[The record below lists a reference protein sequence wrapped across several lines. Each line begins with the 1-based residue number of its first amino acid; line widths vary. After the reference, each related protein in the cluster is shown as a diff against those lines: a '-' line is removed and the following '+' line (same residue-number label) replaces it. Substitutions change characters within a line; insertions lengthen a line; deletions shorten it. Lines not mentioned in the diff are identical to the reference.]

1 MADTISPMMRQYLDI
16 KDKHKDSILF
26 YRLGDFYEMF
36 FDDAK
41 LVSEELDLTLTGR
54 NYGKEERA
62 PMCGVPYHSCEA
74 YIARLVAKGYKIA
87 MCDQVED
94 AAMAKGLVRREVI
107 RVITPG
113 TVMEESMLDESKNN
127 YLCCIY
133 SSPSIPTTGIS
144 FCDVSTGEL
153 KVTEFFGNDFDI
165 INQIKT
171 ELGKFNPK
179 EILCVLKKEIYKPLN
194 KFIKEKLVCNVEVL
208 EDNINDYE
216 SQNILKEHFKNKEL
230 KFLNRVS
237 AVQSIAHLIEYLKI
251 TQKGDLKHITF
262 PVFYDKS
269 EHMGLDLNTIR
280 NLELVE
286 TMRTKSKKGSLLWV
300 IDKTKTSMGKRL
312 LRSWIER
319 PLVDKNKI
327 ILRQD
332 AVEELFKNIILR
344 ADIRELLSKIHDIQ
358 RLMTKISYASAN
370 AKDLKSLSSAIGV
383 LPELRLL
390 LQKAKSPMLMKM
402 CSRMDTL
409 GDIHTLIESSIAEE
423 PALSVKEGGIIKDG
437 YSEEI
442 DNLRRDRDG
451 GEDIAREIEERER
464 KRTGIQK
471 LKVTSNKNFG
481 YYIEVTNAHKKLVP
495 DDYIRKQ
502 TLTNCERYTIEELR
516 DLESRIMYAREKIND
531 TEYKIFEE
539 IRSKVAENFSRII
552 SVSNI
557 VAALDVLTSL
567 SEVASCNNYVK
578 PIVNEEKSIVI
589 SQGRHPVIESLLTD
603 TSFVPNDVSLDDG
616 ENLISIITGPNM
628 AGKSTYMRQTA
639 LIVLM
644 AQIGAFV
651 PASEAVIGIVDNIFT
666 RIGASDDLASGQ
678 STFMVEMS
686 EVADILKNSTSKSLL
701 IFDEIG
707 RGTSTFD
714 GMSIA
719 RSVLEYVADKSKLG
733 AKTLFA
739 THYHELTCVVNEFS
753 NMKNYSIAVKKNGD
767 EITFLHT
774 IIPEAAD
781 DSYGIEVAKLAGLPD
796 CVISRAKEILAQIE
810 QEQSLNKNTKSSD
823 EKISQVQVMNV
834 QKNSEADEIVKE
846 LNDIDINNLTA
857 IESINI
863 LYKLVGMAQK
873 IHS

>member
-1 MADTISPMMRQYLDI
+1 MNDTISPMMRQYLDI
-16 KDKHKDSILF
+16 KNKHQDSILF
-26 YRLGDFYEMF
+26 FRLGDFYEMF
-36 FDDAK
+36 FEDAK
-41 LVSEELDLTLTGR
+41 LVSEELDLTLTGKK
-54 NYGKEERA
+54 YGKEEKA
-62 PMCGVPYHSCEA
+62 PMCGIPYHSCES
-74 YIARLVAKGYKIA
+74 YIARLIAKGYKIA

-94 AAMAKGLVRREVI
+94 ASLAKGLVRREVV

-113 TVMEESMLDESKNN
+113 TVIEESMLDESKNN
-127 YLCCIY
+127 YICSIY
-133 SSPSIPTTGIS
+133 SSSSIPTTGIA

-153 KVTEFFGNDFDI
+153 KVTEFFGNDFEI
-165 INQIKT
+165 VNQIKT

-179 EILCVLKKEIYKPLN
+179 EIICVLKNEIYKPLS
-194 KFIKEKLVCNVEVL
+194 KFIKDKLVCNVEIL
-208 EDNINDYE
+208 EDNINDYD
-216 SQNILKEHFKNKEL
+216 SQNIIKEHFKDKEL
-230 KFLNRVS
+230 KFLNRIS
-237 AVQSIAHLIEYLKI
+237 AVQSIAHLMEYLKT

-312 LRSWIER
+312 LRAWVER

-332 AVEELFKNIILR
+332 AVEELYKNIILR
-344 ADIRELLSKIHDIQ
+344 SDIRELLSRINDIQ

-370 AKDLKSLSSAIGV
+370 AKDLKSLSSAIGR

-390 LQKAKSPMLMKM
+390 LEKTYSPMLMKM
-402 CSRMDTL
+402 CSKMDTL
-409 GDIHTLIESSIAEE
+409 QDIYSLIENSITQE
-423 PALSVKEGGIIKDG
+423 PAISIKEGGIIKDG
-437 YSEEI
+437 YSTEV
-442 DNLRRDRDG
+442 DNLRKDMNCG
-451 GEDIAREIEERER
+451 KETVLEIQERER
-464 KRTGIQK
+464 ERTKIPK
-471 LKVTSNKNFG
+471 LKVEYNKIFG
-481 YYIEVTNAHKKLVP
+481 YYIEVTNPYKKLVP
-495 DDYIRKQ
+495 DDYMRKQ
-502 TLTNCERYTIEELR
+502 TLTNCERYTTEELKN
-516 DLESRIMYAREKIND
+516 LESRIVYAKEKINE
-531 TEYKIFEE
+531 TEYKIFEQ
-539 IRSKVAENFSRII
+539 IRNKVSENFKRII

-557 VAALDVLTSL
+557 VAALDVITSL
-567 SEVASCNNYVK
+567 AEVASCNNYVK
-578 PIVNEEKSIVI
+578 PEINEAQSII
-589 SQGRHPVIESLLTD
+589 INQGRHPVIESLLSG
-603 TSFVPNDVSLDDG
+603 TSFVPNDVTLDSDK
-616 ENLISIITGPNM
+616 NLVSIITGPNM

-644 AQIGAFV
+644 AQIGGFV
-651 PASEAVIGIVDNIFT
+651 PASNAVIGIVDNIFT

-686 EVADILKNSTSKSLL
+686 EVADILKNATSKSLL

-719 RSVLEYVADKSKLG
+719 KSVLEYVADKTKLG

-739 THYHELTCVVNEFS
+739 THYHELTCVADEFD

-767 EITFLHT
+767 TITFLHT

-796 CVISRAKEILAQIE
+796 CVISRAKEILSQIE
-810 QEQSLNKNTKSSD
+810 KEQNSNKSSESLD
-823 EKISQVQVMNV
+823 KGVSQVVSV
-834 QKNSEADEIVKE
+834 QRNSEADEIVKE
-846 LNDIDINNLTA
+846 LNDININNLTA